1 MKVWITEQEAFN
13 HVQNKEAVLFDC
25 RGIMDNLEKS
35 IQNYI
40 DERVEGAEY
49 IHSFLIGNNSMSG
62 GRHPL
67 PDLNDFIEIVE
78 AYAQGKKIIGYD
90 NRNSFYGTRFVF
102 LCHLVG
108 LECFLIQEGYEDLK
122 LFKKSTK
129 DPIEG
134 KQHASLK
141 LYKCTDKEYE
151 MTVEKYK
158 ELANR
163 DLNKNFNKDIIT
175 FCNNIQSLIKSP
187 QHDVVL
193 IDARAHERYVG
204 EVEPMDKIAGHIPT
218 AINIPFS
225 DVYTNGKPKDEEN
238 LRQVFKSVLGKE
250 CVVYCGSGLS
260 ATPLYV
266 ALKTLNQN
274 VRLYAGSYSEWVSK
288 YPEQIETGENYE

>member
-1 MKVWITEQEAFN
+1 MKIWITEQEAYKL
-13 HVQNKEAVLFDC
+13 VQNNDAVLFDC
-25 RGIMDNLEKS
+25 RGIMDNLAQS
-35 IQNYI
+35 IQNYYE
-40 DERVEGAEY
+40 ERIEGAEY
-49 IHSFLIGNNSMSG
+49 IHSFLMGNNPISG

-67 PDLNDFIEIVE
+67 PDLNDFIDIVE
-78 AYAQGKKIIGYD
+78 SIAQGKLIIGYD
-90 NRNSFYGTRFVF
+90 NRNSFYGTRIVF

-108 LECFLIQEGYEDLK
+108 IECYLIQEGYEDLR

-129 DPIEG
+129 DSFEE
-134 KQHASLK
+134 KQHATVTFYNS
-141 LYKCTDKEYE
+141 TVKEYE
-151 MTVEKYK
+151 MAVEMNK

-175 FCNNIQSLIKSP
+175 FCNNIQSLIKAP

-225 DVYTNGKPKDEEN
+225 EVYADGLPKKSEA
-238 LRQVFKSVLGKE
+238 LREVFKNVLGKE
-250 CVVYCGSGLS
+250 SIIYCGSGLS

-266 ALKTLNQN
+266 ALKTLDQN
-274 VRLYAGSYSEWVSK
+274 VKVYVGSYSEWVSK
-288 YPEQIETGENYE
+288 YPNQIETGEQK

>member
-1 MKVWITEQEAFN
+1 MKIWITEQEAYKL
-13 HVQNKEAVLFDC
+13 VQNNDAVLFDC
-25 RGIMDNLEKS
+25 RGIMDNLAQS
-35 IQNYI
+35 IQNYYE
-40 DERVEGAEY
+40 ERIEGAEY
-49 IHSFLIGNNSMSG
+49 IHSFLMGNNPISG

-67 PDLNDFIEIVE
+67 PDLNDFIDIVE
-78 AYAQGKKIIGYD
+78 SIAQGKLIIGYD

-108 LECFLIQEGYEDLK
+108 IECFLIQEGYEDLK

-129 DPIEG
+129 DSFEE
-134 KQHASLK
+134 KQHATVKFYNS
-141 LYKCTDKEYE
+141 TVKEHE
-151 MTVEKYK
+151 MAVKMNK

-175 FCNNIQSLIKSP
+175 FCNNIQSLIKAP

-225 DVYTNGKPKDEEN
+225 EVYADGLPKKSEA
-238 LRQVFKSVLGKE
+238 LREVFKNVLGKE
-250 CVVYCGSGLS
+250 SIIYCGSGLS

-266 ALKTLNQN
+266 ALKTLDQN
-274 VRLYAGSYSEWVSK
+274 VKVYAGSYSEWVSK
-288 YPEQIETGENYE
+288 YPNQIETGEQK

>member
-1 MKVWITEQEAFN
+1 MRIWITEQQAYKL
-13 HVQNKEAVLFDC
+13 VQNNDAILFDC
-25 RGIMDNLEKS
+25 RGIMDNLEQS
-35 IQNYI
+35 IQNYHE
-40 DERVEGAEY
+40 ERIEGAAY
-49 IHSFLIGNNSMSG
+49 IHSFLMGNNPISG

-67 PDLNDFIEIVE
+67 PDLNDFIDIVE
-78 AYAQGKKIIGYD
+78 AFAQGKTIIGYD

-108 LECFLIQEGYEDLK
+108 IECLLIQEGYEDLK

-134 KQHASLK
+134 KQHALLK

-151 MTVEKYK
+151 MAVEKYK
-158 ELANR
+158 ELVNR

-175 FCNNIQSLIKSP
+175 FCNNIQSLIKAP

-225 DVYTNGKPKDEEN
+225 EVYANGVPKNSEA
-238 LRQVFKSVLGKE
+238 LRNVFRNVLEKE
-250 CVVYCGSGLS
+250 SIIYCGSGLS

-266 ALKTLNQN
+266 ALKTLDQN
-274 VRLYAGSYSEWVSK
+274 VKVYVGSYSEWVSK
-288 YPEQIETGENYE
+288 YPNQIETGEQK

>member
-1 MKVWITEQEAFN
+1 MKIWITEQEAYKL
-13 HVQNKEAVLFDC
+13 VQNNDAVLFDC
-25 RGIMDNLEKS
+25 RGIMDNLAQS
-35 IQNYI
+35 IQNYYE
-40 DERVEGAEY
+40 ERIEGAEY
-49 IHSFLIGNNSMSG
+49 IHSFLMGNNPISG

-67 PDLNDFIEIVE
+67 PDLNDFIDIVE
-78 AYAQGKKIIGYD
+78 SIAQGKLIIGYD

-108 LECFLIQEGYEDLK
+108 IECYLIQEGYEDLR

-129 DPIEG
+129 DSFEE
-134 KQHASLK
+134 KQHATVTFYNS
-141 LYKCTDKEYE
+141 TVKEYE
-151 MTVEKYK
+151 MAVEMNK

-175 FCNNIQSLIKSP
+175 FCNNIQSLIKAP

-225 DVYTNGKPKDEEN
+225 EVYADGLPKKSEA
-238 LRQVFKSVLGKE
+238 LREVFKNVLGKE
-250 CVVYCGSGLS
+250 SIIYCGSGLS

-266 ALKTLNQN
+266 ALKTLDQN
-274 VRLYAGSYSEWVSK
+274 VKVYVGSYSEWVSK
-288 YPEQIETGENYE
+288 YPNQIETGEQK